1 MNNLKSRVFDLRSG
15 LDSFFI
21 TVKCDQAPLRREFL
35 QYQARMPAASE
46 STVDIDTIRIGYQE
60 SGRLFSEHRAM
71 NQDFC
76 LHRKLPYFLKIELG
90 GDIR

>member
-46 STVDIDTIRIGYQE
+46 STVDIDTIQRAPGDE
-60 SGRLFSEHRAM
+60 PRL
-71 NQDFC
+71 
-76 LHRKLPYFLKIELG
+76 LPAQKTTLFLKIELG